1 MDQTRLNILLVSPRA
16 DYLSRS
22 PEFGRYMTESREMKT
37 ILHWWNGMGA
47 ALQTVAALTPE
58 PNQVTIIDE
67 NYEPIDFS
75 GNWDIVG
82 ITAMTQ
88 QAERA
93 YEIAGE
99 FKQRGR
105 FVVMGGIHASVL
117 PSEAM
122 EQVDT
127 VFSGEA
133 EINWP
138 QFLRDYAE
146 GKPQRLYEQ
155 SDNACVDMTLI
166 PRPRY
171 DLVAKYQYPVIWIQT
186 TRGCPHDCE
195 FCAASTI
202 YGRQYKHKSVE
213 QVAEE
218 VREVRR
224 HWKFAQIGFADDN
237 MFVNRAYTHELLAV
251 FKKLNFAW
259 LAQTDISIA
268 RDEKLLS
275 ELHEAGCRIVFIG
288 FESVNKSNMKGLNRN
303 HWKDRMFEHYPE
315 YIYAI
320 QKHGIGIYGSFI
332 LGLEEDSK
340 DSIQATTDFID
351 ENNIMGAQITI
362 LTPFPGSRLRERLLR
377 ENRVTASEWKWYTG
391 WNSVIEHKNLSAGDL
406 ETGLLRIY
414 RDIYNPESYRQRAA
428 YFRDICRNLV
438 EAQGI

>member
-1 MDQTRLNILLVSPRA
+1 MEQTSLNILLVSPRA
-16 DYLSRS
+16 DFFSRS
-22 PEFGRYMTESREMKT
+22 PDFAQYMTESREMKT

-58 PNQVTIIDE
+58 THHVTIVDE
-67 NYEPIDFS
+67 NYEEIDFAAT
-75 GNWDIVG
+75 WDVVG

-93 YEIAGE
+93 YEIARE
-99 FKQRGR
+99 FKQKGC

-117 PSEAM
+117 PTEAM

-138 QFLRDYAE
+138 QFLLDYAE
-146 GKPQRLYEQ
+146 GRPRRLYEQ

-171 DLVAKYQYPVIWIQT
+171 DLVAKYAYPVIWIQT

-218 VREVRR
+218 IREVRR

-237 MFVNRAYTHELLAV
+237 MFVNRAYTRELLAA

-268 RDEKLLS
+268 RDEELLT
-275 ELHEAGCRIVFIG
+275 ELHESGCRIALIG
-288 FESVNKSNMKGLNRN
+288 FESVNRDNMMGLNRN
-303 HWKDRMFEHYPE
+303 HWKARMFEHYPE

-332 LGLEEDSK
+332 LGLEEDNA
-340 DSIQATTDFID
+340 DSVSSTIQFIND
-351 ENNIMGAQITI
+351 NNIMGAQASI

-377 ENRVTASEWKWYTG
+377 ENRVTTSEWKWYTG
-391 WNSVIEHKNLSAGDL
+391 WNAVIVHKNLSPEEL
-406 ETGLLRIY
+406 ETGLLHVY
-414 RDIYNPESYRQRAA
+414 RSIFNPASYRQRAA

-438 EAQGI
+438 EA